1 MDVREVQEQAACR
14 PLERLEAD
22 IVSHAG
28 RLAAAECR
36 WLLMVAEYDR
46 RQGWAQW
53 GCWSCA
59 MWLGWKCGIARR
71 SAQEKVRVARALEGL
86 PLITE
91 AFSKGE
97 LSYSQVRALTRVAEP
112 TPPRKQIPAVALG
125 R

>member
-59 MWLGWKCGIARR
+59 MWPGWKCGIARR